1 MFKEKCIPVKLINIF
16 DEKDVN
22 AIFDKYFDY
31 LKSKSLSNNTI
42 KNYFRDLIEYF
53 DYLKQNN
60 LLPDKSIERNHIRK
74 MLSHLIDKG
83 FSKFSISR
91 KISAIKSYLTFLEKF
106 NYSTNNYSELITIP
120 KRSKSLPK
128 VMTRKEISQL
138 IKQVEMNTKKNL
150 RDDALIELLYSTGLR
165 VSEVANLKIKDINFE
180 KSEIN
185 ILGKGNKERV
195 VIFNN
200 KSKEKIIRYLKN
212 DKRVISLKT
221 GALFQNKF
229 KEPLSP
235 RSIQRLLKKYL
246 NFSGINSKYSTH
258 TLRHTFA
265 THLLEGG
272 ADIKVIQQLLG
283 HSSPETTKIY
293 THLSSPA
300 LKNVYNNS
308 HPRSFSKIKN

>member
-1 MFKEKCIPVKLINIF
+1 MFKEKYIPIKLIDIF
-16 DEKDVN
+16 HEKDVN
-22 AIFDKYFDY
+22 AILDKYFDY
-31 LKSKSLSNNTI
+31 LKSKSLSGNTI

-60 LLPDKSIERNHIRK
+60 LLPNKSIERNHIRK
-74 MLSHLIDKG
+74 MLSFLIDKG
-83 FSKFSISR
+83 FSKLSISR
-91 KISAIKSYLTFLEKF
+91 KISAIKSYITFLEKF
-106 NYSTNNYSELITIP
+106 NYSKNNYSELISIP
-120 KRSKSLPK
+120 KKSKSLPK
-128 VMTRKEISQL
+128 VMTKKEVNQL
-138 IKQVEMNTKKNL
+138 IKHVEMNTKKNL

-165 VSEVANLKIKDINFE
+165 VSEIANLKIKDINLE
-180 KSEIN
+180 KSEIR

-212 DKRVISLKT
+212 DKRFISIKT
-221 GALFQNKF
+221 EALFQNKF
-229 KEPLSP
+229 KEALTT
-235 RSIQRLLKKYL
+235 RSIQRILKKYL
-246 NFSGINSKYSTH
+246 NFSSINSKYSTH

-272 ADIKVIQQLLG
+272 ADIKVIQQLMG

-293 THLSSPA
+293 THVSSST

>member
-1 MFKEKCIPVKLINIF
+1 MFKEKYIPIKLIDIF
-16 DEKDVN
+16 HEKDVN
-22 AIFDKYFDY
+22 AILDKYFDY
-31 LKSKSLSNNTI
+31 LKSKSLSDNTI

-53 DYLKQNN
+53 IYLKLND
-60 LLPDKSIERNHIRK
+60 LSPTKSIEPKYIRK
-74 MLSHLIDKG
+74 MLSFLIDKG
-83 FSKFSISR
+83 FSKVSISR
-91 KISAIKSYLTFLEKF
+91 KISAIKSYITFLEKF
-106 NYSTNNYSELITIP
+106 NYSKNNYSELISIP
-120 KRSKSLPK
+120 KKSKSLPK
-128 VMTRKEISQL
+128 VMTKKEVNQL
-138 IKQVEMNTKKNL
+138 IKHVEMNTKKNL

-165 VSEVANLKIKDINFE
+165 VSEIANLKIKDINLE
-180 KSEIN
+180 KSEIR

-212 DKRVISLKT
+212 DKRFISIKT
-221 GALFQNKF
+221 EALFQNKF
-229 KEPLSP
+229 KEALTT
-235 RSIQRLLKKYL
+235 RSIQRILKKYL
-246 NFSGINSKYSTH
+246 NFSSINSKYSTH

-272 ADIKVIQQLLG
+272 ADIKVIQQLMG

-293 THLSSPA
+293 THVSSST

>member
-1 MFKEKCIPVKLINIF
+1 MNLVIPKKLLIIF
-16 DEKDVN
+16 NDNELNNVLTE
-22 AIFDKYFDY
+22 YFDY
-31 LKSKSLSNNTI
+31 LKSKSLSENTI

-53 DYLKQNN
+53 NYLDQNN
-60 LLPDKSIERNHIRK
+60 LSAFKSIKPEHIRK
-74 MLSHLIDKG
+74 MLSFLIDRG
-83 FSKFSISR
+83 FSKLSISR
-91 KISAIKSYLTFLEKF
+91 KISAIKSYITFLEKF
-106 NYSTNNYSELITIP
+106 NYSSDNFSELITIP
-120 KRSKSLPK
+120 KKTRSLPK
-128 VMTRKEISQL
+128 VMTEKEINQL
-138 IKQVEMNTKKNL
+138 IKHVEINTKKNL

-165 VSEVANLKIKDINFE
+165 VSEVANLKIGDINFE
-180 KSEIN
+180 KSEIK
-185 ILGKGNKERV
+185 ILGKGNKQRV

-200 KSKEKIIRYLKN
+200 KSKEKIIKYMKN
-212 DKRVISLKT
+212 DKRLISLKT
-221 GALFQNKF
+221 EALFQNKF
-229 KEPLSP
+229 KQSLSP

>member
-1 MFKEKCIPVKLINIF
+1 MNLMIPKKLLIIF
-16 DEKDVN
+16 NDNELNNVLTE
-22 AIFDKYFDY
+22 YFDY
-31 LKSKSLSNNTI
+31 LKSKSLSENTI
-42 KNYFRDLIEYF
+42 KNYFRDLIDYF
-53 DYLKQNN
+53 NYLNQNN
-60 LLPDKSIERNHIRK
+60 LSAFKSIKPEHIRK
-74 MLSHLIDKG
+74 MLSFLIDKG
-83 FSKFSISR
+83 FSKLSISR
-91 KISAIKSYLTFLEKF
+91 KISAIKSYITFLEKF
-106 NYSTNNYSELITIP
+106 NYSSDNYSELITIP
-120 KRSKSLPK
+120 KKTRILPK
-128 VMTRKEISQL
+128 VMTEKEINQL
-138 IKQVEMNTKKNL
+138 IKHVEINTKKNL

-165 VSEVANLKIKDINFE
+165 VSEVANLKIGDINFE
-180 KSEIN
+180 KSEIK
-185 ILGKGNKERV
+185 ILGKGNKQRV

-200 KSKEKIIRYLKN
+200 KSKEKIIKYLKN
-212 DKRVISLKT
+212 DKRLISLNT

-229 KEPLSP
+229 KQSLSP

>member
-1 MFKEKCIPVKLINIF
+1 MNLVIPKKLLIIF
-16 DEKDVN
+16 NDNELNNVLTE
-22 AIFDKYFDY
+22 YFDY
-31 LKSKSLSNNTI
+31 LKSKSLSENTI

-53 DYLKQNN
+53 NYLDQNN
-60 LLPDKSIERNHIRK
+60 LSAFKSIKPEHIRK
-74 MLSHLIDKG
+74 MLSFLIDRG
-83 FSKFSISR
+83 FSKLSISR
-91 KISAIKSYLTFLEKF
+91 KISAIKSYITFLEKF
-106 NYSTNNYSELITIP
+106 NYSSDNFSELITIP
-120 KRSKSLPK
+120 KKTRSLPK
-128 VMTRKEISQL
+128 VMTEKEINQL
-138 IKQVEMNTKKNL
+138 IKHVEINTKKNL

-165 VSEVANLKIKDINFE
+165 VSEIANLKIGDINFE
-180 KSEIN
+180 KSEIK
-185 ILGKGNKERV
+185 ILGKGNKQRV

-200 KSKEKIIRYLKN
+200 KSKEKIIKYLKN
-212 DKRVISLKT
+212 DKRLISLKT
-221 GALFQNKF
+221 EALFQNKF
-229 KEPLSP
+229 KQSLSP

-293 THLSSPA
+293 THVTSSA
-300 LKNVYNNS
+300 LRNVYNNS

>member
-1 MFKEKCIPVKLINIF
+1 
-16 DEKDVN
+16 
-22 AIFDKYFDY
+22 
-31 LKSKSLSNNTI
+31 
-42 KNYFRDLIEYF
+42 
-53 DYLKQNN
+53 
-60 LLPDKSIERNHIRK
+60 
-74 MLSHLIDKG
+74 MLSFLIDKG
-83 FSKFSISR
+83 FSKLSISR
-91 KISAIKSYLTFLEKF
+91 KISAIKSYITFLDKF
-106 NYSTNNYSELITIP
+106 NYSENNYSELITIP
-120 KRSKSLPK
+120 KKSKSLPK
-128 VMTRKEISQL
+128 VMTKKEVNQL
-138 IKQVEMNTKKNL
+138 IKHVEMNTMKNL

-165 VSEVANLKIKDINFE
+165 VSEVANLKIRDIDFK

-185 ILGKGNKERV
+185 ILGKGNKERI

-212 DKRVISLKT
+212 DKRFISLKT
-221 GALFQNKF
+221 EALFQNKF
-229 KEPLSP
+229 QEALTA
-235 RSIQRLLKKYL
+235 RSIQRILKKYL

-293 THLSSPA
+293 THVSSST
-300 LKNVYNNS
+300 LRNVYNNS

>member
-1 MFKEKCIPVKLINIF
+1 MNLMIPKKLLIIF
-16 DEKDVN
+16 NDNELNNVLTE
-22 AIFDKYFDY
+22 YFDY
-31 LKSKSLSNNTI
+31 LKSKSLSENTI
-42 KNYFRDLIEYF
+42 KNYFRDLIDYF
-53 DYLKQNN
+53 NYLNQNN
-60 LLPDKSIERNHIRK
+60 LSAFKSIKPEHIRK
-74 MLSHLIDKG
+74 MLSFLIDKG
-83 FSKFSISR
+83 FSRLSISR
-91 KISAIKSYLTFLEKF
+91 KISAIKSYITFLEKF
-106 NYSTNNYSELITIP
+106 NYSSDNYSELITIP
-120 KRSKSLPK
+120 KKTRILPK
-128 VMTRKEISQL
+128 VMTEKEINQL
-138 IKQVEMNTKKNL
+138 IKHVEINTKKNL

-165 VSEVANLKIKDINFE
+165 VSEVANLKIGDINFE
-180 KSEIN
+180 KSEIK
-185 ILGKGNKERV
+185 ILGKGNKQRV

-200 KSKEKIIRYLKN
+200 KSKEKIIKYLKN
-212 DKRVISLKT
+212 DKRLISLNT

-229 KEPLSP
+229 KQSLSP

>member
-1 MFKEKCIPVKLINIF
+1 MLKEKCIPIKLINIF
-16 DEKDVN
+16 DQKDVN
-22 AIFDKYFDY
+22 AILDKYFDY
-31 LKSKSLSNNTI
+31 LKSKSLSDNTI

-60 LLPDKSIERNHIRK
+60 LLPNKSIERNHIRK
-74 MLSHLIDKG
+74 MLSFLIDKG
-83 FSKFSISR
+83 FSKLSISR
-91 KISAIKSYLTFLEKF
+91 KISAIKSYITFLDKF
-106 NYSTNNYSELITIP
+106 NYSENNYSELITIP
-120 KRSKSLPK
+120 KKSKSLPK
-128 VMTRKEISQL
+128 VMTKKEVNQL
-138 IKQVEMNTKKNL
+138 IKHVEMNTMKNL

-165 VSEVANLKIKDINFE
+165 VSEVANLKIRDIDFK

-185 ILGKGNKERV
+185 ILGKGNKERI

-212 DKRVISLKT
+212 DKRFISLKT
-221 GALFQNKF
+221 EALFQNKF
-229 KEPLSP
+229 KEALTA
-235 RSIQRLLKKYL
+235 RSIQRILKKYL

-293 THLSSPA
+293 THVSSST
-300 LKNVYNNS
+300 LRNVYNNS

>member
-1 MFKEKCIPVKLINIF
+1 M
-16 DEKDVN
+16 
-22 AIFDKYFDY
+22 
-31 LKSKSLSNNTI
+31 
-42 KNYFRDLIEYF
+42 IEYF

-60 LLPDKSIERNHIRK
+60 LLPNKSIERDHIRK
-74 MLSHLIDKG
+74 MLSFLIDKG
-83 FSKFSISR
+83 FSKLSISR
-91 KISAIKSYLTFLEKF
+91 KISAIKSYITFLDKF
-106 NYSTNNYSELITIP
+106 NYSSDNYSELITIP
-120 KRSKSLPK
+120 KKTRSLPK
-128 VMTRKEISQL
+128 VMTEKEINQL
-138 IKQVEMNTKKNL
+138 IKHVEINTKKNL

-165 VSEVANLKIKDINFE
+165 VSEVANLKIGDINFE
-180 KSEIN
+180 KSEIK
-185 ILGKGNKERV
+185 ILGKGNKQRV

-200 KSKEKIIRYLKN
+200 KSKEKIIKYLKN
-212 DKRVISLKT
+212 DKRLISLNS

-229 KEPLSP
+229 KQSLSP

>member
-1 MFKEKCIPVKLINIF
+1 MNLMIPKKLLVIF
-16 DEKDVN
+16 NDNELNNVLSE
-22 AIFDKYFDY
+22 YFDY
-31 LKSKSLSNNTI
+31 LKSKSLSENTI

-53 DYLKQNN
+53 NYLDQNN
-60 LLPDKSIERNHIRK
+60 LSAFKSIKPEHIRK
-74 MLSHLIDKG
+74 MLSFLIDRG
-83 FSKFSISR
+83 FSKLSISR
-91 KISAIKSYLTFLEKF
+91 KISAIKSYITFLEKF
-106 NYSTNNYSELITIP
+106 NYSSDNFSELITIP
-120 KRSKSLPK
+120 KKTRSLPK
-128 VMTRKEISQL
+128 VMTEKEINQL
-138 IKQVEMNTKKNL
+138 IKHVEINTKKNL

-165 VSEVANLKIKDINFE
+165 VSEVANLKIGDINFE
-180 KSEIN
+180 KSEIK
-185 ILGKGNKERV
+185 IFGKGNKQRV

-200 KSKEKIIRYLKN
+200 KSKEKIIKYLKN
-212 DKRVISLKT
+212 DKRLISLKT
-221 GALFQNKF
+221 EALFQNKF
-229 KEPLSP
+229 KQSLSP

>member
-1 MFKEKCIPVKLINIF
+1 MNLMIPKKLIIIF
-16 DEKDVN
+16 NDNELNNVLTE
-22 AIFDKYFDY
+22 YFDY
-31 LKSKSLSNNTI
+31 LKSKSLSENTI
-42 KNYFRDLIEYF
+42 KNYFRDLIDYF
-53 DYLKQNN
+53 NYLNQNN
-60 LLPDKSIERNHIRK
+60 LSAFKSIKPEHIRK
-74 MLSHLIDKG
+74 MLSFLIDKG
-83 FSKFSISR
+83 FSKLSISR
-91 KISAIKSYLTFLEKF
+91 KISAIKSYITFLEKF
-106 NYSTNNYSELITIP
+106 NYSSDNYSELITIP
-120 KRSKSLPK
+120 KKTRILPK
-128 VMTRKEISQL
+128 VMTEKEINQL
-138 IKQVEMNTKKNL
+138 IKHVEINTKKNL

-165 VSEVANLKIKDINFE
+165 VSEVANLKIGDINFE
-180 KSEIN
+180 KSEIK
-185 ILGKGNKERV
+185 ILGKGNKQRV

-200 KSKEKIIRYLKN
+200 KSKEKIIKYLKN
-212 DKRVISLKT
+212 DKRLISLNT
-221 GALFQNKF
+221 GALFQNKY
-229 KEPLSP
+229 KQSLSP

>member
-1 MFKEKCIPVKLINIF
+1 MNLMIPKKLLIIF
-16 DEKDVN
+16 NDNELNNVLTE
-22 AIFDKYFDY
+22 YFDY
-31 LKSKSLSNNTI
+31 LKSKSLSENTI
-42 KNYFRDLIEYF
+42 KNYFRDLIDYF
-53 DYLKQNN
+53 NYLNQNN
-60 LLPDKSIERNHIRK
+60 LSAFKSIKPEHIRK
-74 MLSHLIDKG
+74 MLSFLIDKG
-83 FSKFSISR
+83 FSKLSISR
-91 KISAIKSYLTFLEKF
+91 KISAIKSYITFLEKF
-106 NYSTNNYSELITIP
+106 NYSSDNYSELITIP
-120 KRSKSLPK
+120 KKTRILPK
-128 VMTRKEISQL
+128 VMTEKEINQL
-138 IKQVEMNTKKNL
+138 IKHVEINTKKNL

-165 VSEVANLKIKDINFE
+165 VSEVANLKIGDINFE

-185 ILGKGNKERV
+185 ILGKGNKQRV

-200 KSKEKIIRYLKN
+200 KSKEKIIKYLKN
-212 DKRVISLKT
+212 DKRLISLNT

-229 KEPLSP
+229 KQSLSP